1 MKKDAIDKY
10 IELVYS
16 EDSPLNTMEDI
27 VERKKEAAKRAGL
40 DAKVIQDVIDLKDEK
55 SRKRIFEYLSKTQ
68 SNNFITLI
76 SDQELFWEMQFRKMT
91 PLKDEEDDDK
101 MMKNINL
108 KTTISVKANELM
120 ERIDGMYRRIYKHEP
135 EMKMAQKHIRMLTP
149 EQRIKS
155 NAG

>member
-1 MKKDAIDKY
+1 MKKDSIDKY

-16 EDSPLNTMEDI
+16 EDSPLNAMEDI
-27 VERKKEAAKRAGL
+27 VERKKEAAKRAAL
-40 DAKVIQDVIDLKDEK
+40 DPKLTQDVIDLKDEK

-91 PLKDEEDDDK
+91 PLKEGTEDDEK

-108 KTTISVKANELM
+108 KTTISIKANELM
-120 ERIDGMYRRIYKHEP
+120 ERIEGMYRRIYKHEP

-155 NAG
+155 QA

>member
-1 MKKDAIDKY
+1 MKKDTIDKY

-16 EDSPLNTMEDI
+16 EDSPLNNMEDI
-27 VERKKEAAKRAGL
+27 MARKKEAAKRAGVEDKL
-40 DAKVIQDVIDLKDEK
+40 IKDLIELKDDR
-55 SRKRIFEYLSKTQ
+55 SRKRIFDYLSKTQ
-68 SNNFITLI
+68 SNIFITLI

-91 PLKDEEDDDK
+91 PLKEEEDDDK

-120 ERIDGMYRRIYKHEP
+120 ERIDALYRRIYKHEP
-135 EMKMAQKHIRMLTP
+135 EMKMAQKQIRMLTP

-155 NAG
+155 QA